1 LLDIEAIQGKLAAW
15 TDVCNITPHLFP
27 LWSGTVLKSKQK
39 PSSKVSAEKANAELE
54 EAAKPLSLKERM
66 AQKRKADRLKKD
78 LIRFTTFTI
87 FFGAVVGFVV
97 GVAIDPKLGAGATV
111 GLLYTALSFKYPR
124 YALWA
129 FLIYLPFGGTI
140 TYVIG
145 NSSLLQL
152 AKDGFYVP
160 ALIGVIQY
168 CRREHLPVLIP
179 KPLMPPLAV
188 LLTMC
193 VLTLVFVNGAQQLG
207 AHGSD
212 QPMFMGILGLKVLL
226 GYVPLV
232 VCAYYLIRN
241 RQDLLFLTRLTLVLV
256 LTCCGLAFI
265 QYLMLKTGRCVG
277 TSNLSGSS
285 LFRASLNAR
294 CFVGGS
300 LLYSPEVGQIRLPG
314 TFVAPWQ
321 WGWFLISSAFLTF
334 ASAFNDPQ
342 ARWRLLGLISMA
354 SVFVMSVLSGQRIAL
369 ALVPVTFVL
378 LLVLTGQ
385 VIYLKKFLPTAFGLG
400 LLLGVAALRNPQIL
414 QERVDS
420 FMGRWTAS
428 PPQAFISAQFQWAI
442 DAQKGLLGRGLGRAT
457 NSARVFGETQLIETY
472 YPKVLYE
479 IGPFGLL
486 AFLVVVGL
494 LTYLTFRAYR
504 SIRDNGLR
512 SYAASFWVF
521 VLFITFNTYYYP
533 LDVDPVA
540 VYYWF
545 FAGVILKLPEIERQE
560 RLEAAAQAKNTPLS
574 KKRRQLK
581 RSGFA

>member
-1 LLDIEAIQGKLAAW
+1 LLDIETIKGKLAAW
-15 TDVCNITPHLFP
+15 TDACNITPHLFF

-39 PSSKVSAEKANAELE
+39 TSSKVSAAAE
-54 EAAKPLSLKERM
+54 EAPKPLSLKERM

-87 FFGAVVGFVV
+87 FFGAVVGFVI
-97 GVAIDPKLGAGATV
+97 GVAIDPKLGAGATA

-179 KPLMPPLAV
+179 KPLMPPLGV

-193 VLTLVFVNGAQQLG
+193 LLTLVFINGAQQLG
-207 AHGSD
+207 SHGSD
-212 QPMFMGILGLKVLL
+212 QPISMGILGLKVLL
-226 GYVPLV
+226 GYIPLV

-241 RQDLLFLTRLTLVLV
+241 RQDLLFLTRLTVVLV

-265 QYLMLKTGRCVG
+265 QYLMLKTGRCIG
-277 TSNLSGSS
+277 TSDLSGSS

-354 SVFVMSVLSGQRIAL
+354 SVFIMSVLSGQRVAL
-369 ALVPVTFVL
+369 ALVPATFVL

-420 FMGRWTAS
+420 FTSRWNAS

-442 DAQKGLLGRGLGRAT
+442 DAQKGLLGQGLGRAT

-486 AFLVVVGL
+486 AFLAVVIL

-521 VLFITFNTYYYP
+521 VLFITLNTYYYP

-560 RLEAAAQAKNTPLS
+560 RLQAALQTQNTELS
-574 KKRRQLK
+574 KKRRRLK